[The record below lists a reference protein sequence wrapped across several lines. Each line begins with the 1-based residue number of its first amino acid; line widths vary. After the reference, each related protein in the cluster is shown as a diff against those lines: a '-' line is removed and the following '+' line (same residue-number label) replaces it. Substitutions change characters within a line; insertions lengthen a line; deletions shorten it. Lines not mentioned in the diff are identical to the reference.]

1 MREEKMVSRLAGD
14 DMNLDQNSGS
24 FGDGKMREIQ
34 SGLM

>member
-24 FGDGKMREIQ
+24 FGDGKMKIA
-34 SGLM
+34 